1 MAMLGVPENFQS
13 SDNTTYTIM
22 FIDAGPW
29 VDEDGRN
36 CELVSVNGFGE
47 TRWEAHPTNASDG
60 DREAVAHYNLSP
72 FQESGKIER
81 RAAVDRRHGERRHG
95 EQRLRVRDSLE
106 RRMDERR
113 RGERRAGNWR
123 GSADQGVSADAAV
136 EAAPVSALL
145 RSRASR

>member
-1 MAMLGVPENFQS
+1 MALLGLPENFQS

-47 TRWEAHPTNASDG
+47 TRWEAHPATASDS

-81 RAAVDRRHGERRHG
+81 RATVARRGSERRLGER
-95 EQRLRVRDSLE
+95 RLRVRDALE
-106 RRMDERR
+106 RRM
-113 RGERRAGNWR
+113 GERRAGDRRPGNWR
-123 GSADQGVSADAAV
+123 EALGQGTPADTPD
-136 EAAPVSALL
+136 EAAPISALL
-145 RSRASR
+145 RPRASG